1 MRFSSTLFTA
11 SNLLALFALLAV
23 SPIPLVNA
31 FWEDN
36 FPSCAWSALYQ
47 YMPSDCLDASG
58 TFVADQAGNACLC
71 PLKIYIEDVAQLV
84 GGNCGCDILIQ
95 TAGTYVSICNST
107 STPAPYTQAQ
117 IVAIG
122 SGSNVGCVVKPIVSA
137 GAVSSDTVQPA
148 STAKHTAPA
157 SESTTSSAT
166 QSPTVSA
173 TAQFQ
178 GVSRW
183 TNNQIIGTTFGIAG
197 FVVAVIGIT
206 LEVIGRRKEWPDLRP
221 TCQAN
226 RAYQSISN
234 LARRR
239 NHMPVDIPLD
249 NLRPPPENVAQRH
262 D

>member
-1 MRFSSTLFTA
+1 MFTA
-11 SNLLALFALLAV
+11 SNLLAVFAVFPL
-23 SPIPLVNA
+23 PLVNA
-31 FWEDN
+31 SWEDN
-36 FPSCAWSALYQ
+36 FPSCTLPALYQ

-84 GGNCGCDILIQ
+84 WGNCGCDILIQ
-95 TAGTYVSICNST
+95 MAGTYVSICNST

-122 SGSNVGCVVKPIVSA
+122 SGSKVGCVVKPIVSA
-137 GAVSSDTVQPA
+137 GAVSSDTVQPT

-157 SESTTSSAT
+157 SGSTTSSAT
-166 QSPTVSA
+166 QSPTVSG
-173 TAQFQ
+173 TAQLQ

-197 FVVAVIGIT
+197 FVITFIGIT
-206 LEVIGRRKEWPDLRP
+206 LEIIGRRKERPHLRP
-221 TCQAN
+221 TYQAN
-226 RAYQSISN
+226 WAYHRISD
-234 LARRR
+234 LARTR
-239 NHMPVDIPLD
+239 NHMPVPIPLE
-249 NLRPPPENVAQRH
+249 NLRPPPDNVAQRH